1 MSFEHY
7 IEVGKKR
14 LRCGYTTGT
23 CAAAAAQACGHA
35 LLAGDFPCCVRIE
48 TPAGITVEVEP
59 EGVRRGIDAEGA
71 AWASCGVR
79 KDAGDDSDAT
89 DGALVC
95 ACVRLAATPGV
106 AIGAGPGVGRV
117 TRPGL
122 DQPVGAAAI
131 NSTPRAMIA
140 AELERLAA
148 KHGWRGGFDVEI
160 FVAGGEEIARK
171 TFNPRL
177 GIEGGI
183 SILGT
188 SGIVRPMSED
198 ALVESIR
205 LEMRVKREGGLRD
218 LVLVPGNY
226 GADWA
231 QQKERV
237 DPTHIVSCSNYLG
250 AALDC
255 AATLGF
261 ETLVLVGH
269 MGKLA
274 KVAAGAMNT
283 HSRVADGRA
292 EAFTAHAALAGAD
305 HETLT
310 RLMACGTTDEALEV
324 LAGHAAGE
332 APVSDAREE
341 LLAHTLAGLTE
352 AITRHVR
359 RRGDPVRCEV
369 VVFSKTWGELGRS
382 RGADSLLELHRAH
395 AARPAGDM
403 GREPTAGEAAQGQAD
418 KLNKMEAHQA

>member
-7 IEVGKKR
+7 VEVGRKR

-59 EGVRRGIDAEGA
+59 EETQRGIDADGT

-95 ACVRLAATPGV
+95 ARVSLSAAPGV
-106 AIGAGPGVGRV
+106 AIEAGPGVGRV

-131 NSTPRAMIA
+131 NSIPCAMISS
-140 AELERLAA
+140 ELERLASE
-148 KHGWRGGFDVEI
+148 HGWQGGFAVE
-160 FVAGGEEIARK
+160 VSVVGGEEIARK

-205 LEMRVKREGGLRD
+205 LEMRVKHEGGLRD

-231 QQKERV
+231 QDREHV
-237 DPTHIVSCSNYLG
+237 NPAHIVSCSNYLG

-255 AATLGF
+255 AASLGF

-292 EAFTAHAALAGAD
+292 EAFAAHAALAGTCR
-305 HETLT
+305 ETLA

-324 LAGHAAGE
+324 LAGHGPGE
-332 APVSDAREE
+332 PPVSETREK
-341 LLAHTLAGLTE
+341 LLAQTLAGLTE
-352 AITRHVR
+352 AVTRHVR

-369 VVFSKTWGELGRS
+369 IVFSKAWGELGRS
-382 RGADSLLELHRAH
+382 AGAGELLALHRTH
-395 AARPAGDM
+395 AAGPARDKGVESTGGDA
-403 GREPTAGEAAQGQAD
+403 PDQAGMSIER
-418 KLNKMEAHQA
+418 KAHQA

>member
-7 IEVGKKR
+7 IEVGRKR

-23 CAAAAAQACGHA
+23 CAAAAAQACGQA

-59 EGVRRGIDAEGA
+59 EGVRRGIDADGA

-89 DGALVC
+89 DGALIC
-95 ACVRLAATPGV
+95 ARVRLSATSGV

-140 AELERLAA
+140 AELERLAD

-160 FVAGGEEIARK
+160 SVTDGEEIARK

-231 QQKERV
+231 QDMERV
-237 DPTHIVSCSNYLG
+237 DPARIVSCSNYLG

-255 AATLGF
+255 AAGLGF

-274 KVAAGAMNT
+274 KVAAGTMNT

-292 EAFTAHAALAGAD
+292 EAFAAHAALAGASR
-305 HETLT
+305 ETLAH
-310 RLMACGTTDEALEV
+310 LMACGTTDEALEV
-324 LAGHAAGE
+324 LAGHGPGE
-332 APVSDAREE
+332 SPVSEAREE
-341 LLAHTLAGLTE
+341 LLAQTLAGLTE
-352 AITRHVR
+352 AIAGHVR

-369 VVFSKTWGELGRS
+369 VVFSKAWGELGRS
-382 RGADSLLELHRAH
+382 EGASELLALHRL
-395 AARPAGDM
+395 
-403 GREPTAGEAAQGQAD
+403 PTAGPEFDRNVEPTRPDAPTRPAASTER
-418 KLNKMEAHQA
+418 EAHQA